1 MWVVS
6 ITILFVG
13 ASSVARAAP
22 ICACAR
28 GRDRLSSVDEQYF
41 TDSSPASAEEIRTIE
56 VSARG
61 FDLSMRV
68 SSRVFSGS
76 KLDLGTR
83 QLLEIAPDLPEGG
96 TFLDLGCGW
105 GPIATIMSLESPSAT
120 VWAVDVNS
128 RAVDLTQ
135 RNAQSNGASG
145 VRALKAEQALAASQE
160 SDTRFDVIW
169 SNPPVRIGKDAMH
182 EMLLAWLGRLA
193 PTGVAYLVVQR
204 NLGADSLI
212 TWLNGQGL
220 RASKYASKKGFRI
233 IEVRPD

>member
-1 MWVVS
+1 M
-6 ITILFVG
+6 
-13 ASSVARAAP
+13 
-22 ICACAR
+22 
-28 GRDRLSSVDEQYF
+28 DEQYF

-83 QLLEIAPDLPEGG
+83 QLLEIAPDLPDGG

-105 GPIATIMSLESPSAT
+105 GPIATIMSLESPHAA

-135 RNAQSNGASG
+135 RNAQSNGATG
-145 VRALKAEQALAASQE
+145 VRALKAEEALAVSQE
-160 SDTRFDVIW
+160 SDTHFDVIW
-169 SNPPVRIGKDAMH
+169 SNPPVRIGKEGLHALLSDWLG
-182 EMLLAWLGRLA
+182 LLADDGEAW
-193 PTGVAYLVVQR
+193 LVVNR
-204 NLGADSLI
+204 NLGADSLVR
-212 TWLNGQGL
+212 WLAD
-220 RASKYASKKGFRI
+220 RSWAVSRTASSKGFRVLR
-233 IEVRPD
+233 VRR

>member
-1 MWVVS
+1 M
-6 ITILFVG
+6 
-13 ASSVARAAP
+13 
-22 ICACAR
+22 
-28 GRDRLSSVDEQYF
+28 DEQYF
-41 TDSSPASAEEIRTIE
+41 TDSAPASADETRVVE

-83 QLLEIAPDLPEGG
+83 QLLAVAPELPAEG

-105 GPIATIMSLESPSAT
+105 GPIATIMSLESPNAT

-128 RAVDLTQ
+128 RALDLTE
-135 RNAQSNGASG
+135 RNAQSNGAAG
-145 VRALKAEQALAASQE
+145 VRALKADEALAASIE
-160 SDTRFDVIW
+160 TDTFFDVIW

-182 EMLLAWLGRLA
+182 AMLLQWLGRLA
-193 PTGVAYLVVQR
+193 DGGVAYLVVQR

-212 TWLNGQGL
+212 AWLGAQGL
-220 RASKYASKKGFRI
+220 RASKFASKKGFRI
-233 IEVRPD
+233 IEVRRS

>member
-1 MWVVS
+1 M
-6 ITILFVG
+6 
-13 ASSVARAAP
+13 
-22 ICACAR
+22 
-28 GRDRLSSVDEQYF
+28 DEQYF
-41 TDSSPASAEEIRTIE
+41 TDSAPASADETHVID

-83 QLLEIAPDLPEGG
+83 QLLSVAPNLPEDG

-105 GPIATIMSLESPSAT
+105 GPIATVMSLEAPGAV

-128 RAVDLTQ
+128 RALDLTA
-135 RNAQSNGASG
+135 RNAQAHGAPG
-145 VRALKAEQALAASQE
+145 VRVLTADEALTASVE

-169 SNPPVRIGKDAMH
+169 SNPPVRIGKEAMH
-182 EMLLAWLGRLA
+182 EMLASWLGRLA
-193 PTGVAYLVVQR
+193 PSGVAYLVVQR

-212 TWLNGQGL
+212 TWLNGQGFET
-220 RASKYASKKGFRI
+220 SKFASKKGYRI
-233 IEVRPD
+233 IEVRPA

>member
-1 MWVVS
+1 M
-6 ITILFVG
+6 
-13 ASSVARAAP
+13 
-22 ICACAR
+22 
-28 GRDRLSSVDEQYF
+28 DEQYF
-41 TDSSPASAEEIRTIE
+41 TDSAPASADETHVIE
-56 VSARG
+56 VSTRG
-61 FDLSMRV
+61 FDLSMCV

-83 QLLEIAPDLPEGG
+83 QLLSVAPDLPEGG

-105 GPIATIMSLESPSAT
+105 GPIATIMSLESPSAA

-145 VRALKAEQALAASQE
+145 VRALKAEEALAASQE

-182 EMLLAWLGRLA
+182 EMLLAWLSRLA

-212 TWLNGQGL
+212 AWLNGQGYQ
-220 RASKYASKKGFRI
+220 ASKYASKKGFRI
-233 IEVRPD
+233 IEVRPA